1 MDQRGEYMIIRRRN
15 TWSDKGISFAC
26 MMTAVLIMTTNIKMY
41 QVLGVMN
48 GLDVICSIGGI
59 LFGALFLY
67 TSKMKYLELEKDYIS
82 WYTWFF
88 VKHTLKREEIKDI
101 KMKTYYI
108 IIVKQNNKEVWIP
121 TRCVK
126 VQDLEEGK
134 KVLKTYAIA
143 DLEEV
148 EK

>member
-1 MDQRGEYMIIRRRN
+1 MIIRRRN

-26 MMTAVLIMTTNIKMY
+26 IMTAVLIMTTNIKMY

-67 TSKMKYLELEKDYIS
+67 TSKIKYLELEKDYIS

>member
-1 MDQRGEYMIIRRRN
+1 MIIRRRN

-26 MMTAVLIMTTNIKMY
+26 IMTAVLIMTTNIKMY

>member
-1 MDQRGEYMIIRRRN
+1 MIIRRRN
-15 TWSDKGISFAC
+15 TWSDKGVSFVC
-26 MMTAVLIMTTNIKMY
+26 IMTSVLLITNNIKMY
-41 QVLGVMN
+41 QVLGHINVVD
-48 GLDVICSIGGI
+48 LICSIGGI
-59 LFGALFLY
+59 LFGGLFLY
-67 TSKMKYLELEKDYIS
+67 TSKMKYIELNANNIS

-108 IIVKQNNKEVWIP
+108 IVVKQNNKEVWIP

-126 VQDLEEGK
+126 VKELEESRAI
-134 KVLKTYAIA
+134 LRTYALRE
-143 DLEEV
+143 LEEV

>member
-1 MDQRGEYMIIRRRN
+1 MIIRRRN
-15 TWSDKGISFAC
+15 TWSDKGVSFVCTMTSVLLISN
-26 MMTAVLIMTTNIKMY
+26 NIKMY
-41 QVLGVMN
+41 QVLGHMN
-48 GLDVICSIGGI
+48 SVDLMCSIGGI

-67 TSKMKYLELEKDYIS
+67 TSRMKYLELEHNYIS

-108 IIVKQNNKEVWIP
+108 IVVKQNNKEVWIP

-126 VQDLEEGK
+126 LNDLEEGK
-134 KVLKTYAIA
+134 KVLRTYAIS

>member
-1 MDQRGEYMIIRRRN
+1 MIIRRRN
-15 TWSDKGISFAC
+15 TWSDKGVSFVC
-26 MMTAVLIMTTNIKMY
+26 IMTSVLLITNNIKMY
-41 QVLGVMN
+41 QVLGQINV
-48 GLDVICSIGGI
+48 LDLICSIGGI
-59 LFGALFLY
+59 LFGGLFLY
-67 TSKMKYLELEKDYIS
+67 TSKMKYIELDTNNIS

-108 IIVKQNNKEVWIP
+108 IVVKQNNKEVWIP

-126 VQDLEEGK
+126 VNELEESK
-134 KVLKTYAIA
+134 TILRTYALR